1 MNKNYYAVIP
11 ANVRYD
17 KDLTANAKLLYG
29 EMTALSNEKG
39 YCWATNSYFANLYNV
54 KNETVS
60 RWVSQLIKKG
70 YIRSVIVYKD
80 GTKEID
86 SRRLY
91 IGNIPIDKNIN
102 TYCQESQ
109 NPIDKNINTPID
121 KKVKENTTIYNN
133 TINNIYS
140 ANDAQDIW
148 ELYPNKKGKAQ
159 AMKKI
164 PKLLATLGK
173 DVLAECVKKYSAE
186 VKGKD
191 KQFILNGST
200 FFNGR
205 YEDYLDD
212 AIEAGSKANDNTDN
226 NEVNE
231 NKYIFNLSEDM

>member
-1 MNKNYYAVIP
+1 MNKNYYAIIP

-17 KDLTANAKLLYG
+17 KDLSPNAKLLYG
-29 EMTALSNEKG
+29 EITALSNEQG

-54 KNETVS
+54 TNRAIS
-60 RWVSQLIKKG
+60 RWIAQLMEKG
-70 YIRSVIVYKD
+70 YISSVVTYKN

-86 SRRLY
+86 SRKLY
-91 IGNIPIDKNIN
+91 IGNIPIDKNVH
-102 TYCQESQ
+102 T
-109 NPIDKNINTPID
+109 PIDKNVQD
-121 KKVKENTTIYNN
+121 NN
-133 TINNIYS
+133 TNINNTNINIYS

-164 PKLLATLGK
+164 PKLLETLGK
-173 DVLAECVKKYSAE
+173 DVLTECVKKYSAE

-212 AIEAGSKANDNTDN
+212 VIEADCKKNDNTCN
-226 NEVNE
+226 NKVQE

>member
-1 MNKNYYAVIP
+1 MNKSYYAIIP

-17 KDLTANAKLLYG
+17 KDLSPNAKLLYG
-29 EMTALSNEKG
+29 EITALSNEQG

-54 KNETVS
+54 KNETIS

-91 IGNIPIDKNIN
+91 IGNIPIDENIN
-102 TYCQESQ
+102 TYYQKSQ
-109 NPIDKNINTPID
+109 DTIDENINTPID
-121 KKVKENTTIYNN
+121 KKVKENNTIYNN
-133 TINNIYS
+133 TINKIYS

-164 PKLLATLGK
+164 PKLLETLGK
-173 DVLAECVKKYSAE
+173 EVLIGCIKKYSDE

-212 AIEAGSKANDNTDN
+212 AIEAGSKTNDNTDN
-226 NEVNE
+226 NKVNE

>member
-1 MNKNYYAVIP
+1 MNKNYYAIIP

-17 KDLTANAKLLYG
+17 KDLSPNAKLLYG
-29 EMTALSNEKG
+29 EITALSNEQG

-54 KNETVS
+54 TNRAIS
-60 RWVSQLIKKG
+60 RWIAQLMEKG
-70 YIRSVIVYKD
+70 YISSVVTYKN

-86 SRRLY
+86 SRKLY
-91 IGNIPIDKNIN
+91 IG
-102 TYCQESQ
+102 
-109 NPIDKNINTPID
+109 NTPID
-121 KKVKENTTIYNN
+121 KNVHTPIDKNVHTPIDKNVQDNN
-133 TINNIYS
+133 TNINNTNINIYS

-148 ELYPNKKGKAQ
+148 NLYPNKKGKAQ

-164 PKLLATLGK
+164 PKLLETLGK

-212 AIEAGSKANDNTDN
+212 VIEAGSKANDNTN
-226 NEVNE
+226 NSEVHE
-231 NKYIFNLSEDM
+231 SKYIFNLSEDM

>member
-1 MNKNYYAVIP
+1 MNKSYYAIIP

-17 KDLTANAKLLYG
+17 KDLSPNAKLLYG
-29 EMTALSNEKG
+29 EITALSNEQG

-54 KNETVS
+54 KNETIS

-91 IGNIPIDKNIN
+91 IGNIPIDENIN
-102 TYCQESQ
+102 TYYQKSQ
-109 NPIDKNINTPID
+109 DTIDENINTPID
-121 KKVKENTTIYNN
+121 KKVKENNTIYNN

-164 PKLLATLGK
+164 PKLLETLGK
-173 DVLAECVKKYSAE
+173 EVLIGCIKKYSDE

-212 AIEAGSKANDNTDN
+212 AIEAGSKTNDNTDN
-226 NEVNE
+226 NKVNE

>member
-1 MNKNYYAVIP
+1 MAEANYYAIIP

-17 KDLTANAKLLYG
+17 KDLSPNAKMLYG
-29 EMTALSNEKG
+29 EITALSNEQG

-54 KNETVS
+54 TNRAIS
-60 RWVSQLIKKG
+60 RWIAQLMEKG
-70 YIRSVIVYKD
+70 YISSVVTYKN

-86 SRRLY
+86 SRKLY
-91 IGNIPIDKNIN
+91 IG
-102 TYCQESQ
+102 
-109 NPIDKNINTPID
+109 NTPID
-121 KKVKENTTIYNN
+121 KNVHTPIDKNVQDNN
-133 TINNIYS
+133 TSINNININIYS

-164 PKLLATLGK
+164 PKLLETLGK
-173 DVLAECVKKYSAE
+173 DVLSECVKKYSAE

-212 AIEAGSKANDNTDN
+212 VIEAGSKANDNTKN
-226 NEVNE
+226 SEVHE
-231 NKYIFNLSEDM
+231 SKYIFNLSEDM

>member
-1 MNKNYYAVIP
+1 MNKNYYAIIP

-17 KDLTANAKLLYG
+17 KDLSPNAKLLYG

-54 KNETVS
+54 KNETIS
-60 RWVSQLIKKG
+60 RLVSQLIKKG
-70 YIRSVIVYKD
+70 YISSVIIYKN

-91 IGNIPIDKNIN
+91 IGNIPID
-102 TYCQESQ
+102 E
-109 NPIDKNINTPID
+109 NINTPID
-121 KKVKENTTIYNN
+121 ENINTPIDEKVKENNTIYNN

-140 ANDAQDIW
+140 SNDAQDIW
-148 ELYPNKKGKAQ
+148 KLYPNKKGKAQ

-164 PKLLATLGK
+164 PKLLETLGK

-212 AIEAGSKANDNTDN
+212 AIETGSKANDNTKN
-226 NEVNE
+226 SEVHE
-231 NKYIFNLSEDM
+231 SKYIFNLSEDM

>member
-1 MNKNYYAVIP
+1 MNKNYYAIIP

-17 KDLTANAKLLYG
+17 KDLPPNAKLLYG
-29 EMTALSNEKG
+29 EITALSNEQG

-54 KNETVS
+54 TNRAIS
-60 RWVSQLIKKG
+60 RWIAQLMEKG
-70 YIRSVIVYKD
+70 YISSVVTYKN

-86 SRRLY
+86 SRKLY
-91 IGNIPIDKNIN
+91 IG
-102 TYCQESQ
+102 
-109 NPIDKNINTPID
+109 NTPID
-121 KKVKENTTIYNN
+121 KNVHTPMDKNVQDNN
-133 TINNIYS
+133 TNINNTNINIYS
-140 ANDAQDIW
+140 SNDAQDIW

-164 PKLLATLGK
+164 PKLLEALGK

-212 AIEAGSKANDNTDN
+212 VIEADCKKNDNTCN
-226 NEVNE
+226 NKVQE

>member
-91 IGNIPIDKNIN
+91 IGNIPIDENIN

-148 ELYPNKKGKAQ
+148 ELYPNKKGKAH

>member
-54 KNETVS
+54 KNETIS

-70 YIRSVIVYKD
+70 YISSVIIYKN

-91 IGNIPIDKNIN
+91 IGNIPIDENIN

-109 NPIDKNINTPID
+109 KPIDENINTPID
-121 KKVKENTTIYNN
+121 EKVKENNTIYNN

-164 PKLLATLGK
+164 PKLLEALGK
-173 DVLAECVKKYSAE
+173 DVLVECVKKYSAE

-205 YEDYLDD
+205 YEDYLD

>member
-91 IGNIPIDKNIN
+91 IGNIPIDENIN

-159 AMKKI
+159 AMRKI
-164 PKLLATLGK
+164 PKLLEALGK
-173 DVLAECVKKYSAE
+173 DVLTECVKKYSAE

-212 AIEAGSKANDNTDN
+212 AIEAGSKVNDNTDN
-226 NEVNE
+226 KVNE